1 MQVRVLF
8 PALLV
13 NSFPGCHI
21 PRARLPA
28 MDSLPDSG
36 ILALM
41 EFNWKGAVILG
52 KLRTGKGHGGKPRFP
67 YGRR

>member
-1 MQVRVLF
+1 
-8 PALLV
+8 
-13 NSFPGCHI
+13 
-21 PRARLPA
+21 